1 MWYKRTFFKNTLF
14 ISFFIYDRKLI
25 FVLQFFQIKSDGGF
39 YFRFR
44 LNIIFNDKIKCCF
57 HVWNMFAKIVCQ
69 SRQSVVL
76 NALSLNSIF
85 TLHVIILF
93 IEHLERQVCL
103 CFIRKIKV
111 AMSYGLTTHHI
122 LPCFIVLT
130 FPRFIY
136 LKWRVSLWQHAFDFL
151 NLLSFI
157 DSGNLK
163 HHE

>member
-1 MWYKRTFFKNTLF
+1 MHILQKLLF
-14 ISFFIYDRKLI
+14 ISFFIFDRKLI
-25 FVLQFFQIKSDGGF
+25 FILQFFQFKSDDGF
-39 YFRFR
+39 YFRLR
-44 LNIIFNDKIKCCF
+44 LYIILSDKIKYCF
-57 HVWNMFAKIVCQ
+57 RVWNMFAKIVCQ

-93 IEHLERQVCL
+93 IEYLERQVCL

-130 FPRFIY
+130 FLRFIY
-136 LKWRVSLWQHAFDFL
+136 PKWRVSLWQHAFNFL
-151 NLLSFI
+151 NLLSYR
-157 DSGNLK
+157 K
-163 HHE
+163 